1 MNKSYEQSRRKFLRN
16 AAAAGIIGAVGFN
29 SILTSCKPSR
39 QSDYVFPP
47 MLPQAPDGALLKAG
61 VVGCGYRGTG
71 AAINFLNSGPNVEIA
86 ALADVFQDRIDEC
99 RKQIKENKGFEVPED
114 KCFSG
119 IDSFEKLM
127 ECDVDVMILATPP
140 HFRPQHFEA
149 CVKAKK
155 HVFMEKPIAVDPV
168 GVRSVMV
175 SAERAKMLGLTVVT
189 GTIKRHQ
196 QDYIE
201 TFKQVNKGAIGDIVS
216 ANSYYN
222 VGKLWHRNPRADWS
236 ELENMIRNW
245 VNWCWLSGDHIVE
258 QHVHNL
264 DTVNWFVGKH
274 PVKALGFGA
283 RHQRITGDQYDMF
296 SVDFVYDKN
305 IHYHSMC
312 RQIND
317 CSNSVSDRIQGTNGF
332 TNCENTIYELD
343 GSVKWTFDYPKKGTG
358 KNISRLQ
365 TNPFDQEHIDLVTAI
380 RTEKPINEAFQIAES
395 TLTGIMGRI
404 SAYTGK
410 EVTWE
415 EMMNSDLYLGPKTYA
430 IGPVDIPKVVPKP
443 GKNPAT
449 PDLQSGVIVL

>member
-1 MNKSYEQSRRKFLRN
+1 MNKSYEQSRRKFIRN
-16 AAAAGIIGAVGFN
+16 ATAAGIIGAVGLN
-29 SILTSCKPSR
+29 SIFTSCKSR
-39 QSDYVFPP
+39 KQKKYDFPP
-47 MLPQAPDGALLKAG
+47 MLPQAPDGPLLKAG

-86 ALADVFQDRIDEC
+86 ALADVFQDRVDEC
-99 RKQIKENKGFEVPED
+99 RKQIKEKKELEIPAD
-114 KCFSG
+114 KCFVG
-119 IDSFEKLM
+119 INSFEKLM
-127 ECDVDVMILATPP
+127 ECDLDIVILATPP

-149 CVKAKK
+149 CVKAQK

-175 SAERAKMLGLTVVT
+175 TAEKAKMLGLSVVA

-201 TFKQVNKGAIGDIVS
+201 TFKQVSKGSIGEIVS

-222 VGKLWHRNPRADWS
+222 VGKLWHRNPRANWS

-264 DTVNWFVGKH
+264 DTMNWFVGQH
-274 PVKALGFGA
+274 PLKALGFGA
-283 RHQRITGDQYDMF
+283 RQQRITGDQYDMF
-296 SVDFVYDKN
+296 SVDFVYDNN

-317 CSNSVSDRIQGTNGF
+317 CANSVSDRIQGTEGS
-332 TNCENTIYELD
+332 TNCENTIFNLD
-343 GSVKWTFDYPKKGTG
+343 GSIKWTFKYPNQSDGN
-358 KNISRLQ
+358 NISRLN
-365 TNPFDQEHIDLVTAI
+365 TNPYDQEHIDLVTAI
-380 RTEKPINEAFQIAES
+380 RTQNPINEAFQIAES
-395 TLTGIMGRI
+395 TLTGIMGRV

-410 EVTWE
+410 EVSWE
-415 EMMNSDLYLGPKTYA
+415 EMMNSDLYLGPQTYV
-430 IGPVDIPKVVPKP
+430 IGPVDISKAIPKP
-443 GKNPAT
+443 GKT
-449 PDLQSGVIVL
+449 VMI

>member
-1 MNKSYEQSRRKFLRN
+1 MNKDYYNSRRKFIKN
-16 AAAAGIIGAVGFN
+16 ATAAGLIGAIGTNALF
-29 SILTSCKPSR
+29 SSCQNGKK
-39 QSDYVFPP
+39 QDYTFPP
-47 MLPQAPDGALLKAG
+47 MLEKAPDGSLLKAG

-71 AAINFLNSGPNVEIA
+71 AAINFLNSGPNVEIS
-86 ALADVFQDRIDEC
+86 ALADVFPDRVEAC
-99 RKQIKENKGFEVPED
+99 RKQIKEQKDLEIPPD

-119 IDSFEKLM
+119 INSFEKLM
-127 ECDVDVMILATPP
+127 ECDIDIVILATPP

-155 HVFMEKPIAVDPV
+155 HVFMEKPVAVDPV

-175 SAERAKMLGLTVVT
+175 SAEKAKMLGLSVVT

-201 TFKQVNKGAIGDIVS
+201 TFKQVNNGAIGEIVS

-283 RHQRITGDQYDMF
+283 RQRRITGDQYDMF
-296 SVDFVYDKN
+296 SVDYVYDKN

-317 CSNSVSDRIQGTNGF
+317 CSNNVSDRIQGTKGA
-332 TNCENTIYELD
+332 TNCENTIYNPD
-343 GSVKWTFDYPKKGTG
+343 GSIEWTYKYPKEGTG
-358 KNISRLQ
+358 KNISRLA
-365 TNPFDQEHIDLVTAI
+365 TNPYDQEHIDLVTAI
-380 RTEKPINEAFQIAES
+380 RTDIPINEAFQIAES

-410 EVTWE
+410 EVSWE
-415 EMMNSDLYLGPKTYA
+415 EMMNSDLYLGPKNYL
-430 IGPVDIPKVVPKP
+430 IGSVDIPKDIPKP
-443 GKNPAT
+443 GKAPNH
-449 PDLQSGVIVL
+449 

>member
-1 MNKSYEQSRRKFLRN
+1 M
-16 AAAAGIIGAVGFN
+16 GINPF
-29 SILTSCKPSR
+29 LTSC
-39 QSDYVFPP
+39 QSGQKREYSFPP
-47 MLPQAPDGALLKAG
+47 MLNTAPDGPLLKAG
-61 VVGCGYRGTG
+61 IVGCGYRGTG
-71 AAINFLNSGPNVEIA
+71 AALNFLNAGPNVEIV
-86 ALADVFQDRIDEC
+86 ALADVFQDRIDAC
-99 RKQIKENKGFEVPED
+99 RLEIKNQKGIEISPN

-127 ECDVDVMILATPP
+127 NCDIDIVILATPP

-155 HVFMEKPIAVDPV
+155 HVFMEKPVAVDPV
-168 GVRSVMV
+168 GVRSVMI
-175 SAERAKMLGLTVVT
+175 SAEKAKMLGLSVVT

-201 TFKQVNKGAIGDIVS
+201 TFKQVAKGEIGEIVS

-258 QHVHNL
+258 QNVHNL

-274 PVKALGFGA
+274 PEKALGFGA
-283 RHQRITGDQYDMF
+283 RHQRITGDQYDLF
-296 SVDFVYDKN
+296 SVDFVYDKDV
-305 IHYHSMC
+305 HYHSMC

-317 CSNSVSDRIQGTNGF
+317 CSNSISDRIQGSKGS
-332 TNCENTIYELD
+332 TNCENTIYNPD
-343 GSVKWTFDYPKKGTG
+343 GSVKWTFYYPRKGDG
-358 KNISRLQ
+358 SNLSRLA
-365 TNPFDQEHIDLVTAI
+365 TNPYDQEHIDLLTAI
-380 RTEKPINEAFQIAES
+380 RTGKTVNEAFQIAES

-410 EVTWE
+410 EVSWD
-415 EMMNSDLYLGPKTYA
+415 EMMNSDLYLGPKTYV
-430 IGPVDIPKVVPKP
+430 IGPVAVSKEIPKP
-443 GKNPAT
+443 GSSPK
-449 PDLQSGVIVL
+449 

>member
-1 MNKSYEQSRRKFLRN
+1 MNKSYEQSRRKFIRN

-29 SILTSCKPSR
+29 SLFTSCNNGAQR
-39 QSDYVFPP
+39 EYDFPP
-47 MLPQAPDGALLKAG
+47 MLPTAPDGPLLKAG

-71 AAINFLNSGPNVEIA
+71 AALNFLNAGPNLEIA
-86 ALADVFQDRIDEC
+86 ALADVFQDRVDAC
-99 RKQIKENKGFEVPED
+99 RNQIKEKKGVDVSPD
-114 KCFSG
+114 KCFVG

-127 ECDVDVMILATPP
+127 ECDLDVVILATPP

-175 SAERAKMLGLTVVT
+175 SAEKAKMLGLSVVT

-201 TFKQVNKGAIGDIVS
+201 TFKQVNKGAIGEIVS

-274 PVKALGFGA
+274 PEKALGFGA

-317 CSNSVSDRIQGTNGF
+317 CSNSVSDRIQGSKGF
-332 TNCENTIYELD
+332 TNCENTIFDLN
-343 GSVKWTFDYPKKGTG
+343 GSIKWTFEYPKKGTG

-365 TNPFDQEHIDLVTAI
+365 TNPFDQEHIDLVTSI
-380 RTEKPINEAFQIAES
+380 RTNQAINEAFQIAES
-395 TLTGIMGRI
+395 TLTGIMGRV

-410 EVTWE
+410 EVTWD

-430 IGPVDIPKVVPKP
+430 IGPVDIPKEVPKP
-443 GKNPAT
+443 GKAPSN
-449 PDLQSGVIVL
+449 

>member
-1 MNKSYEQSRRKFLRN
+1 MNSNDYNNSRRNFLRN
-16 AAAAGIIGAVGFN
+16 AATAGIISAIGINPF
-29 SILTSCKPSR
+29 LTSC
-39 QSDYVFPP
+39 QSGQKREYSFPP
-47 MLPQAPDGALLKAG
+47 MLNTAPDGPLLKAG
-61 VVGCGYRGTG
+61 IVGCGYRGTG
-71 AAINFLNSGPNVEIA
+71 AALNFLNAGPNVEIV
-86 ALADVFQDRIDEC
+86 ALADVFQDRIDAC
-99 RKQIKENKGFEVPED
+99 RLEIKNQKGIEISPN

-127 ECDVDVMILATPP
+127 NCDIDIVILATPP

-155 HVFMEKPIAVDPV
+155 HVFMEKPVAVDPV
-168 GVRSVMV
+168 GVRSVMI
-175 SAERAKMLGLTVVT
+175 SAEKAKMLGLSVVT

-201 TFKQVNKGAIGDIVS
+201 TFKQVAKGEIGEIVS

-258 QHVHNL
+258 QNVHNL

-274 PVKALGFGA
+274 PEKALGFGA
-283 RHQRITGDQYDMF
+283 RHQRITGDQYDLF
-296 SVDFVYDKN
+296 SVDFVYDKDV
-305 IHYHSMC
+305 HYHSMC

-317 CSNSVSDRIQGTNGF
+317 CSNSISDRIQGSKGS
-332 TNCENTIYELD
+332 TNCENTIYNPD
-343 GSVKWTFDYPKKGTG
+343 GSVKWTFYYPRKGDG
-358 KNISRLQ
+358 SNLSRLA
-365 TNPFDQEHIDLVTAI
+365 TNPYDQEHIDLLTAI
-380 RTEKPINEAFQIAES
+380 RTGKTVNEAFQIAES

-410 EVTWE
+410 EVSWD
-415 EMMNSDLYLGPKTYA
+415 EMMNSDLYLGPKTYV
-430 IGPVDIPKVVPKP
+430 IGPVAVSKEIPKP
-443 GKNPAT
+443 GSSPK
-449 PDLQSGVIVL
+449 

>member
-1 MNKSYEQSRRKFLRN
+1 MNSNEYDNSRRKFLRN
-16 AAAAGIIGAVGFN
+16 AAAAGILGTIGTN
-29 SILTSCKPSR
+29 ILFSSCK
-39 QSDYVFPP
+39 SDEKRDYCYPP
-47 MLPQAPDGALLKAG
+47 MLAQAPDGPLLKAG

-86 ALADVFQDRIDEC
+86 ALADIFPDRVEACRTQLKEQKGIDISPDQC
-99 RKQIKENKGFEVPED
+99 Y
-114 KCFSG
+114 SG
-119 IDSFEKLM
+119 INSFEKLM
-127 ECDVDVMILATPP
+127 ECDVDVIILATPP

-155 HVFMEKPIAVDPV
+155 HVFMEKPVAVDPV

-175 SAERAKMLGLTVVT
+175 SAEKAKMLGLSVVT

-196 QDYIE
+196 EDYIE
-201 TFKQVNKGAIGDIVS
+201 TFRRVANGQIGDIVS

-283 RHQRITGDQYDMF
+283 RHRRITGDQYDMF
-296 SVDFVYDKN
+296 SVDFVYDKEV
-305 IHYHSMC
+305 HYHSMC

-317 CSNSVSDRIQGTNGF
+317 CSNNISDRIQGTKGA
-332 TNCENTIYELD
+332 TNCENTIFNID
-343 GSVKWTFDYPKKGTG
+343 GSVKWTFDYPKEGNG
-358 KNISRLQ
+358 SNISRLA
-365 TNPFDQEHIDLVTAI
+365 TNPYDQEHIDLVTAI
-380 RTEKPINEAFQIAES
+380 RTGQPVNEAFQIAES

-410 EVTWE
+410 EVSWE

-430 IGPVDIPKVVPKP
+430 IGSVEIPKEVPIP
-443 GKNPAT
+443 GSSPKT
-449 PDLQSGVIVL
+449 E

>member
-1 MNKSYEQSRRKFLRN
+1 MNSNDYNNSRRNFLRN
-16 AAAAGIIGAVGFN
+16 AATAGIIGAIGINPF
-29 SILTSCKPSR
+29 LTSC
-39 QSDYVFPP
+39 QSGQKREYSFPP
-47 MLPQAPDGALLKAG
+47 MLNTAPDGPLLKAG
-61 VVGCGYRGTG
+61 IVGCGYRGTG
-71 AAINFLNSGPNVEIA
+71 AALNFLNAGPNVEIV
-86 ALADVFQDRIDEC
+86 ALADVFQDRIDAC
-99 RKQIKENKGFEVPED
+99 RLEIKNQKGIEISPD

-127 ECDVDVMILATPP
+127 NCDIDIVILATPP

-155 HVFMEKPIAVDPV
+155 HVFMEKPVAVDPV

-175 SAERAKMLGLTVVT
+175 SAEKAKMLGLSVVT

-196 QDYIE
+196 ADYLE
-201 TFKQVNKGAIGDIVS
+201 TFRRVNNGQIGDIVS

-222 VGKLWHRNPRADWS
+222 VGKLWHRNPRAVWS

-258 QHVHNL
+258 QNVHNL
-264 DTVNWFVGKH
+264 DTMNWFVGKH
-274 PVKALGFGA
+274 PEKALGFGA

-296 SVDFVYDKN
+296 SVDFVYDKD

-317 CSNSVSDRIQGTNGF
+317 CSNSISDRIQGSKGS
-332 TNCENTIYELD
+332 TNCENTIYNPD
-343 GSVKWTFDYPKKGTG
+343 GSVKWTFDYPRKGNSSTL
-358 KNISRLQ
+358 SRLA
-365 TNPFDQEHIDLVTAI
+365 TNPYDQEHIDLLTAI
-380 RTEKPINEAFQIAES
+380 RTGKPVNEAFQIAES

-415 EMMNSDLYLGPKTYA
+415 EMMNSDLYLGPKTYV
-430 IGPVDIPKVVPKP
+430 IGPVAVSKEIPKP
-443 GKNPAT
+443 GSSPK
-449 PDLQSGVIVL
+449 

>member
-1 MNKSYEQSRRKFLRN
+1 MNKSYEQSRRKFIRN

-29 SILTSCKPSR
+29 SLFTSCNNGKQR
-39 QSDYVFPP
+39 EYDFPP
-47 MLPQAPDGALLKAG
+47 MLPTAPDGPLLKAG

-71 AAINFLNSGPNVEIA
+71 AALNFLNAGPNLEIA
-86 ALADVFQDRIDEC
+86 ALADVFQDRVDAC
-99 RKQIKENKGFEVPED
+99 RKQIKEKKGIDVSPD
-114 KCFSG
+114 KCFVG

-127 ECDVDVMILATPP
+127 ECDLDVVILATPP

-149 CVKAKK
+149 CVKAQK

-175 SAERAKMLGLTVVT
+175 SAEKAKMLGLSVIT

-201 TFKQVNKGAIGDIVS
+201 TFKQVNKGAIGEIVS

-274 PVKALGFGA
+274 PEKALGFGA

-296 SVDFVYDKN
+296 SVDFVYDKD

-317 CSNSVSDRIQGTNGF
+317 CSNSVSDRIQGSKGF
-332 TNCENTIYELD
+332 TNCENSIFDLD
-343 GSVKWTFDYPKKGTG
+343 GSIKWTFEYPKKGTG

-365 TNPFDQEHIDLVTAI
+365 TNPFDQEHIDLVTSI
-380 RTEKPINEAFQIAES
+380 RTNQAINEAFQIAES
-395 TLTGIMGRI
+395 TLTGIMGRV

-410 EVTWE
+410 EVTWD

-430 IGPVDIPKVVPKP
+430 IGPVDILKEVPKP
-443 GKNPAT
+443 GKAPA
-449 PDLQSGVIVL
+449 I

>member
-1 MNKSYEQSRRKFLRN
+1 MNKSYEQSRRKFIRN

-29 SILTSCKPSR
+29 SLFTSCKGGKPR
-39 QSDYVFPP
+39 EYDFPP
-47 MLPQAPDGALLKAG
+47 MLPTAPDGPLLKAG

-71 AAINFLNSGPNVEIA
+71 AAINFLNAGPNLEIA
-86 ALADVFQDRIDEC
+86 ALADVFQDRVDAC
-99 RKQIKENKGFEVPED
+99 RKQIKEKKGVEVSPD
-114 KCFSG
+114 QCFVG
-119 IDSFEKLM
+119 INSFEKLM
-127 ECDVDVMILATPP
+127 ECDLDIVILATPP

-149 CVKAKK
+149 CVKAQK

-175 SAERAKMLGLTVVT
+175 SAEKAKMLGLSVIT

-201 TFKQVNKGAIGDIVS
+201 TFKQVNNGAIGEIVS

-274 PVKALGFGA
+274 PEKALGFGA

-296 SVDFVYDKN
+296 SVDFVYDKD

-317 CSNSVSDRIQGTNGF
+317 CSNSVSDRIRGTKGY
-332 TNCENTIYELD
+332 TNCENSIFDLD
-343 GSVKWTFDYPKKGTG
+343 GSIKWTFDYPKKGTG

-365 TNPFDQEHIDLVTAI
+365 TNPFDQEHIDLVTSI
-380 RTEKPINEAFQIAES
+380 RTNQAINEAFQIAES

-410 EVTWE
+410 EVSWD
-415 EMMNSDLYLGPKTYA
+415 EMMNSDLYLGPKTYT
-430 IGPVDIPKVVPKP
+430 IGSVDIPKEVPKP
-443 GKNPAT
+443 GRAPA
-449 PDLQSGVIVL
+449 I

>member
-1 MNKSYEQSRRKFLRN
+1 MNDNNYDNSRRKFLRN
-16 AAAAGIIGAVGFN
+16 AASAGIIGAIGIN
-29 SILTSCKPSR
+29 SFLTSC
-39 QSDYVFPP
+39 QSSKKREYTFPP
-47 MLPQAPDGALLKAG
+47 MLDRAPDGPLLKAG
-61 VVGCGYRGTG
+61 IVGCGYRGTG
-71 AAINFLNSGPNVEIA
+71 AALNFLNAGPNVEIV
-86 ALADVFQDRIDEC
+86 ALADVFQDRIDAC
-99 RKQIKENKGFEVPED
+99 RLKIKEQKGIEISPN

-119 IDSFEKLM
+119 INSFEKLM
-127 ECDVDVMILATPP
+127 NCDIDIVILATPP

-175 SAERAKMLGLTVVT
+175 SAEKAKMLGLSVVT

-201 TFKQVNKGAIGDIVS
+201 TFKQVAKGEIGEIVS

-222 VGKLWHRNPRADWS
+222 VGKLWHRNPRANWS

-258 QHVHNL
+258 QNIHNL
-264 DTVNWFVGKH
+264 DTVNWFLGKH
-274 PVKALGFGA
+274 PEKALGFGA

-296 SVDFVYDKN
+296 SVDFVYDKD

-317 CSNSVSDRIQGTNGF
+317 CSNVISDRIQGSKGS
-332 TNCENTIYELD
+332 TNCENTIYNPD
-343 GSVKWTFDYPKKGTG
+343 GSVKWTFDYPEKGNSS
-358 KNISRLQ
+358 NISRLT
-365 TNPFDQEHIDLVTAI
+365 TNPYDQEHIDLLTAI
-380 RTEKPINEAFQIAES
+380 RTGKPVNEASQIAES

-410 EVTWE
+410 EVSWE
-415 EMMNSDLYLGPKTYA
+415 EMMNSDLYLGPKTY
-430 IGPVDIPKVVPKP
+430 IIKNVNIPKEIPKP
-443 GKNPAT
+443 GTGPKIAK
-449 PDLQSGVIVL
+449 

>member
-1 MNKSYEQSRRKFLRN
+1 MNKSYEQSRRKFIRN

-29 SILTSCKPSR
+29 SLFTSCNNGKQR
-39 QSDYVFPP
+39 EYDFPP
-47 MLPQAPDGALLKAG
+47 MLPTAPDGPLLKAG

-71 AAINFLNSGPNVEIA
+71 AALNFLNAGPNLEIA
-86 ALADVFQDRIDEC
+86 ALADVFQDRVDAC
-99 RKQIKENKGFEVPED
+99 RKQIKEKKGIDVSPD
-114 KCFSG
+114 KCFVG

-127 ECDVDVMILATPP
+127 ECDLDVVILATPP

-175 SAERAKMLGLTVVT
+175 SAEKAKMLGLSVVT

-201 TFKQVNKGAIGDIVS
+201 TFKQVNKGAIGEIVS

-274 PVKALGFGA
+274 PEKALGFGA

-296 SVDFVYDKN
+296 SVDFVYDKD

-317 CSNSVSDRIQGTNGF
+317 CSNSVSDRIQGTKGY
-332 TNCENTIYELD
+332 TNCENSIFDLD
-343 GSVKWTFDYPKKGTG
+343 GSIKWTFEYPKKGTG

-365 TNPFDQEHIDLVTAI
+365 TNPFDQEHIDLVTSI
-380 RTEKPINEAFQIAES
+380 RTKQAINEAFQIAES
-395 TLTGIMGRI
+395 TLTGIMGRV

-410 EVTWE
+410 EVTWD

-430 IGPVDIPKVVPKP
+430 IGPVDILKEVPKP
-443 GKNPAT
+443 GKAP
-449 PDLQSGVIVL
+449 VL

>member
-1 MNKSYEQSRRKFLRN
+1 MNNTEFENSRRKFLRN
-16 AAAAGIIGAVGFN
+16 ATAAGIIGAIGMN
-29 SILTSCKPSR
+29 SLLTSCESGEKR
-39 QSDYVFPP
+39 EYAFPP
-47 MLPQAPDGALLKAG
+47 MLEKAPDGPLLKAG

-71 AAINFLNSGPNVEIA
+71 AALNFLNAGPNVEIV
-86 ALADVFQDRIDEC
+86 ALADVFEDRVEAC
-99 RKQIKENKGFEVPED
+99 RKQIKEEKGIEISPD

-119 IDSFEKLM
+119 INSFEKLM
-127 ECDVDVMILATPP
+127 NCDIDIVILATPP

-155 HVFMEKPIAVDPV
+155 HVFMEKPVAVDPV

-175 SAERAKMLGLTVVT
+175 SAEKAKMLGLSVIT

-196 QDYIE
+196 ADYLE
-201 TFKQVNKGAIGDIVS
+201 TFRRVNNGQIGDIVS

-258 QHVHNL
+258 QNVHNL

-274 PVKALGFGA
+274 PEKALGFGA
-283 RHQRITGDQYDMF
+283 RHRRITGDQYDLF
-296 SVDFVYDKN
+296 SVDFVYDKEV
-305 IHYHSMC
+305 HYHSMC

-317 CSNSVSDRIQGTNGF
+317 CSNSISDRIQGSKGA
-332 TNCENTIYELD
+332 TNCENTIYNPD
-343 GSVKWTFDYPKKGTG
+343 GSVKWTFDYPRNGDG
-358 KNISRLQ
+358 SNLSRLA
-365 TNPFDQEHIDLVTAI
+365 TNPYDQEHIDLLTAI
-380 RTEKPINEAFQIAES
+380 RTGKPVNEAFQIAES

-410 EVTWE
+410 EVSWE
-415 EMMNSDLYLGPKTYA
+415 EMMNSDLYLGPKSYV
-430 IGPVDIPKVVPKP
+430 IGPVAISKEIPKP
-443 GKNPAT
+443 GKSPK
-449 PDLQSGVIVL
+449 

>member
-1 MNKSYEQSRRKFLRN
+1 MKKAYENSRRKFLRN
-16 AAAAGIIGAVGFN
+16 ATAAGVIGAVGFN
-29 SILTSCKPSR
+29 TFLSSCSNSKKREYS
-39 QSDYVFPP
+39 YPP
-47 MLPQAPDGALLKAG
+47 MLESAPDGPLLKAG

-71 AAINFLNSGPNVEIA
+71 AAINFLNAGNNLEIV
-86 ALADVFQDRIDEC
+86 ALADVFEDRVQAC
-99 RKQIKENKGFEVPED
+99 RQQIKEKKGIDISPD
-114 KCFSG
+114 KCFHG
-119 IDSFEKLM
+119 INSFEKLM
-127 ECDVDVMILATPP
+127 ECELDIVILVTPP

-149 CVKAKK
+149 CVKAQK
-155 HVFMEKPIAVDPV
+155 HVFMEKPVAVDPV

-175 SAERAKMLGLTVVT
+175 SAEKAKMLGLSVVT

-201 TFKQVNKGAIGDIVS
+201 TFKQVNHGAIGEIVS

-222 VGKLWHRNPRADWS
+222 VGKLWHRNPRANWS

-283 RHQRITGDQYDMF
+283 RQQRITGDQYDMF
-296 SVDFVYDKN
+296 SVDFVYDKD

-317 CSNSVSDRIQGTNGF
+317 CSNNVSDRIQGSEGF
-332 TNCENTIYELD
+332 TNCENTIFDLD
-343 GSVKWTFDYPKKGTG
+343 GSVKWTFDYPREGTG
-358 KNISRLQ
+358 KNISRLA
-365 TNPFDQEHIDLVTAI
+365 TNPYDQEHIDLITAI
-380 RTEKPINEAFQIAES
+380 RTGQPVNEALQIAES

-410 EVTWE
+410 EVTWD
-415 EMMNSDLYLGPKTYA
+415 EMMNSDLYLGPKTYD
-430 IGPVDIPKVVPKP
+430 IGPVDIPKEVPKP
-443 GKNPAT
+443 GKA
-449 PDLQSGVIVL
+449 SVG

>member
-1 MNKSYEQSRRKFLRN
+1 MNSKDYENSRRKFLRN
-16 AAAAGIIGAVGFN
+16 AAAAGIVGAIGLN
-29 SILTSCKPSR
+29 SIFTSC
-39 QSDYVFPP
+39 QSSKKREYAFPP
-47 MLPQAPDGALLKAG
+47 MLEKAPDGPLLKAG
-61 VVGCGYRGTG
+61 IVGCGYRGTG
-71 AAINFLNSGPNVEIA
+71 AALNFLNSGPNVEIV
-86 ALADVFQDRIDEC
+86 ALADVFQDRVDAC
-99 RKQIKENKGFEVPED
+99 RQAIKNQKGIEILHD

-119 IDSFEKLM
+119 INSFEKLM
-127 ECDVDVMILATPP
+127 NCDVDVVILATPP

-155 HVFMEKPIAVDPV
+155 HVFMEKPVAVDPV

-175 SAERAKMLGLTVVT
+175 SAEKAKMLGLSVVT

-201 TFKQVNKGAIGDIVS
+201 TFKQVNKGAIGEIVS

-274 PVKALGFGA
+274 PEKAIGFGA
-283 RHQRITGDQYDMF
+283 RQQRVTGDQYDHF
-296 SVDFVYDKN
+296 SVDFVYDKD

-317 CSNSVSDRIQGTNGF
+317 CSNNTSDRIQGTKGS
-332 TNCENTIYELD
+332 TNCENTIYNLD
-343 GSVKWTFDYPKKGTG
+343 GSVNWSYQYSKAGTG
-358 KNISRLQ
+358 KNISRLS
-365 TNPFDQEHIDLVTAI
+365 TNPYDQEHIDLITAI
-380 RTEKPINEAFQIAES
+380 RTGNPINEAFQIAES

-410 EVTWE
+410 VVTWD
-415 EMMNSDLYLGPKTYA
+415 EMMNSDLYLGPKSYT
-430 IGPVDIPKVVPKP
+430 IGPVAISKDVPKP
-443 GKNPAT
+443 GKSP
-449 PDLQSGVIVL
+449 SI